1 MKWTDSLVR
10 KDIFF
15 KDLKVGEGF
24 ETGEILYIK
33 VSDDSAFDV
42 INNRRDFFNSTMEV
56 LRRDCEIIFY

>member
-1 MKWTDSLVR
+1 MDRQFNQK
-10 KDIFF
+10 IYFF
-15 KDLKVGEGF
+15 KDLKVGDGF